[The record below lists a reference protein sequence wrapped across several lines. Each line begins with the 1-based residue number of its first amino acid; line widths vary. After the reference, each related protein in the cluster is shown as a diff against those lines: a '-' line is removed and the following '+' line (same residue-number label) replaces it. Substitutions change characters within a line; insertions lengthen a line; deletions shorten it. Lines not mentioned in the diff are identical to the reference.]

1 MNHSRIELLEKFIK
15 EDPDDPFNYYAL
27 ALEYQ
32 RTNPA
37 EARQLF
43 EYLLMN
49 HTGYLPLYYTAGIF
63 YADLEEESKALEVLN
78 KGVELARSNSDTKAL
93 RELQSAIQ
101 NLES

>member
-32 RTNPA
+32 QANPSQA
-37 EARQLF
+37 KQLF

-49 HTGYLPLYYTAGIF
+49 HAGYLPVYYTAGIF
-63 YADLEEESKALEVLN
+63 YADLAEESKALEILN
-78 KGVELARSNSDTKAL
+78 EGVALARSISDTKAL

-101 NLES
+101 QLES